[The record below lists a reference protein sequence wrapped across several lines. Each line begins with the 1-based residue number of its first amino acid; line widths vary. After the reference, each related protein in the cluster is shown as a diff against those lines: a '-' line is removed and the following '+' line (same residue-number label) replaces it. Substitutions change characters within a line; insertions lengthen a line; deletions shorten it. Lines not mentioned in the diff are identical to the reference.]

1 MPSIHCT
8 TQVSQLRYN
17 GGIVRD
23 LLSNP
28 VIFKRAGDVSL
39 RAYLELKSRKLR
51 KKRTR
56 VTIAALLEQ
65 TAGVF

>member
-1 MPSIHCT
+1 M
-8 TQVSQLRYN
+8 
-17 GGIVRD
+17 RD